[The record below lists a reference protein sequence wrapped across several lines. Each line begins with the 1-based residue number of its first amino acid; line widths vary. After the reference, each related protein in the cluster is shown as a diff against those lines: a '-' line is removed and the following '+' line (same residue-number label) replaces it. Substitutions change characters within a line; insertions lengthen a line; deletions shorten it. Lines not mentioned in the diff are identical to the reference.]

1 MNKLEFL
8 KYYLLFFGLLNIFVI
23 SFSAPLIF
31 GDILLWQPRNI
42 PVEIMISVLYFS
54 LGIVMVFASKN
65 PGSHKLFIDFVI
77 LTNILHALVM
87 LLFITNIY
95 QIIFDVVTIGLMGLI
110 PLLIYPWDL
119 KSFLQEN

>member
-1 MNKLEFL
+1 
-8 KYYLLFFGLLNIFVI
+8 
-23 SFSAPLIF
+23 
-31 GDILLWQPRNI
+31 
-42 PVEIMISVLYFS
+42 
-54 LGIVMVFASKN
+54 
-65 PGSHKLFIDFVI
+65 